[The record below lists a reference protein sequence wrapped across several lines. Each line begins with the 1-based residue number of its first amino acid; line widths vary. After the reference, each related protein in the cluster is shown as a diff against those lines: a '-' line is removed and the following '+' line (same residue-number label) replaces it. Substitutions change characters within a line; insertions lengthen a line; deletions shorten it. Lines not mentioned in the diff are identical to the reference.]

1 MINQEADDK
10 LTPLHVAAKEIRLKS
25 CEILLKAKADPCVV
39 DSVWKWL
46 FLFPGQKIRLIY
58 CVFFFCFFFQ
68 ENSTPLHA
76 LAEKSCNED
85 PISYH
90 KVSISITLI

>member
-46 FLFPGQKIRLIY
+46 FSFIS
-58 CVFFFCFFFQ
+58 Q
-68 ENSTPLHA
+68 EKNL
-76 LAEKSCNED
+76 N
-85 PISYH
+85 
-90 KVSISITLI
+90 